1 MDRKQ
6 AKKIASI
13 LTNVLLYVF
22 LAICLF
28 SVVLTL
34 ASRKDTDGT
43 AEIFGYQMRIVTS
56 DSMAKCEET
65 DVSDYR
71 IKDIPI
77 RSLIFVETVP
87 EDDEKADEWYRELKE
102 GDVLTFRY
110 VYTNQVTITHR
121 IVSIQEKDTGG
132 FVIELAGDNKS
143 SDSDQLYQII
153 DTSIPNSTNYVIG
166 RVRATSLPLGFLL
179 SLLKTPMGTIFTVI
193 VPCLIIIL
201 LEVLK
206 IVNAYGSAK
215 KKQALEETTKKDLEL
230 EELRRRLAEL
240 QGESL
245 SNGEPEP
252 SAPTSLDIKDTT
264 DT

>member
-1 MDRKQ
+1 MNRKQ
-6 AKKIASI
+6 MKRIASI
-13 LTNVLLYVF
+13 LINALLYVF
-22 LAICLF
+22 LAFALF
-28 SVVLTL
+28 SVILTL

-43 AEIFGYQMRIVTS
+43 AEIFGYQMRVVTS
-56 DSMAKCEET
+56 DSMAKCEAT

-87 EDDEKADEWYRELKE
+87 EDDAKAAEWYRDLKE
-102 GDVLTFRY
+102 GDVLTFCY

-121 IVSIQEKDTGG
+121 IVSIREKETGG
-132 FVIELAGDNKS
+132 FVIELAGDNKNS
-143 SDSDQLYQII
+143 NSDQLYQVI

-179 SLLKTPMGTIFTVI
+179 SLLKTPAGTIFTVI

-206 IVNAYGSAK
+206 IVNAYSGEK
-215 KKQALEETTKKDLEL
+215 KKQALEVSTQKDQEL

-245 SNGEPEP
+245 SKHEAESSTPI
-252 SAPTSLDIKDTT
+252 SLNEKDTT
-264 DT
+264 ET